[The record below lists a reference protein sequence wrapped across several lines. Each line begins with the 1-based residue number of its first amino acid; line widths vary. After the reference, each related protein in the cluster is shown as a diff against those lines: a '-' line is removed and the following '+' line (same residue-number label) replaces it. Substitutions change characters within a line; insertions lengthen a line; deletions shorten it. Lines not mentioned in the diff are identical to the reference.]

1 MGKKEKFVEELL
13 KYSDKKDLESA
24 KEEWNIIT
32 VKNNDGKCIC
42 GQALSYSITMVNHRN
57 ENQIVVGGDCIN
69 KFISNNLGVSI
80 IKCYGKIRKNKYSLL
95 TDNVLKYLVEKE
107 IINETEKE
115 EYVEDKKNWNS
126 ILATNSKFMLS
137 LIDDDDS

>member
-1 MGKKEKFVEELL
+1 MGKKEKFIEELL
-13 KYSDKKDLESA
+13 KYSTSKTIESA
-24 KEEWNIIT
+24 KEEWNVIS

-42 GQALSYSITMVNHRN
+42 GQALSYSITMQNNIN
-57 ENQIVVGGDCIN
+57 ENIITVGGDCIN

-95 TDNVLKYLVEKE
+95 TDNVLQYLVEKE
-107 IINETEKE
+107 IINEAEKE

-137 LIDDDDS
+137 LIDEDDS